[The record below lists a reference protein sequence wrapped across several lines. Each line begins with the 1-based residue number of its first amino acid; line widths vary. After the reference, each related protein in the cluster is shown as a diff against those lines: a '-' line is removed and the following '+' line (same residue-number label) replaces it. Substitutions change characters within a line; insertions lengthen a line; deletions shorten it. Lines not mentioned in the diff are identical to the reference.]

1 MDSSFEFVSVSYI
14 WLEFGSH
21 LLIFVCNPGIVVAC
35 LYQGIFSEQGEVQ
48 LEAAKHYAF
57 VFLLQL

>member
-1 MDSSFEFVSVSYI
+1 MDSAFELVSVSYL

-21 LLIFVCNPGIVVAC
+21 LLFFVCNPGIVVAC
-35 LYQGIFSEQGEVQ
+35 LYLGIFSEQGEVQ
-48 LEAAKHYAF
+48 LEAAEKYTF